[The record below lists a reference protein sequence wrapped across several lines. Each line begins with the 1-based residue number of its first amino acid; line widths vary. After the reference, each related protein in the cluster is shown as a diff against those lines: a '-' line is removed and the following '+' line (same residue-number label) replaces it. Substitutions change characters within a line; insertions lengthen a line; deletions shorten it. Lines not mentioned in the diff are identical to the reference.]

1 MDFFNYKGEP
11 IPDFLA
17 WERLAPPAAPH
28 HWVEGRSAYEVARDW
43 IDGDAG
49 ARLTALLKLRPE
61 LFGIELQRAIVEKRT
76 RFDEIRGGPRHHD
89 LLLTGVTDAGPLVV
103 GVEGKADETFDLPLE
118 EFVKSAQART
128 ARTRA
133 PVRLDRLT
141 LAFFGKK
148 WDEDAGV
155 ASLRYQ
161 LISALAGTL
170 ADAKAEGATQ
180 AVLMVHEFV
189 TDQTDDALHARN
201 AADLDAFVDRLIGV
215 DTPRMGDPSAW
226 LAGPTAVTA
235 DGTWLPTETQVF
247 VGKLVTWRR
256 LPASGAP

>member
-1 MDFFNYKGEP
+1 MDFFNDTGQP
-11 IPDFLA
+11 IGNLSEWA
-17 WERLAPPAAPH
+17 RLAPPAAPH
-28 HWVEGRSAYEVARDW
+28 HWVEGRSAYEVARAW
-43 IDGDAG
+43 IDGNASE
-49 ARLTALLKLRPE
+49 RVITLLALRPE
-61 LFGIELQRAIVEKRT
+61 LSGVELSRATVEKCT
-76 RFDEIRGGPRHHD
+76 RFDDIHGGPRHHD
-89 LLLTGVTDAGPLVV
+89 LLLTGLTDAGPLVV

-141 LAFFGKK
+141 LAFFGKT
-148 WDEDAGV
+148 WDEDAAV
-155 ASLRYQ
+155 ARLRYQ

-170 ADAKAEGATQ
+170 ADAKAESAAQ

-201 AADLDAFVDRLIGV
+201 AADLDAFVDRLIGAEAPRV
-215 DTPRMGDPSAW
+215 GDTSAW
-226 LAGPTAVTA
+226 LAGPTAVTG

-247 VGKLVTWRR
+247 VGKLVTRHR
-256 LPASGAP
+256 LPVSK